1 MPVKSDL
8 DFIHN
13 KKFHYCNKIL
23 KDKKNENSLITKSF
37 NDFEDEIKKE
47 FKAFPYKIFKHLK
60 YGIVTALISY
70 KNSFIVISKHF
81 KEDNKKNIINFNK
94 DANFC
99 VRKSHFYFFDSQV
112 KVNVYTDKNDLQ
124 IEFLNLLNQKN
135 VNF

>member
-8 DFIHN
+8 DFLHTEKSHFN
-13 KKFHYCNKIL
+13 KKIY
-23 KDKKNENSLITKSF
+23 KDKKILLTNLF
-37 NDFEDEIKKE
+37 NNFEDEIKKE

-60 YGIVTALISY
+60 YGIVTALISH
-70 KNSFIVISKHF
+70 KDSFILISKHF

-94 DANFC
+94 NANFS
-99 VRKSHFYFFDSQV
+99 VRKSQFYFFDSQV
-112 KVNVYTDKNDLQ
+112 KINVYTDKNDLQ